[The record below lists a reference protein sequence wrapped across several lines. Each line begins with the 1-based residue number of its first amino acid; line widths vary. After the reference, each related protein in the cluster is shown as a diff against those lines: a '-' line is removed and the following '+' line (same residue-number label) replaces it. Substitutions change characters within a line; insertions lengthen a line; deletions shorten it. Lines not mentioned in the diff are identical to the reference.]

1 MIPSTDA
8 SLQDQDLPGQDAVP
22 LLLQV
27 KIMSVLQEHL
37 RPPKLIICFP
47 KHRLTDLGCCLSAVN
62 FVCWGA
68 AVDEV
73 PVPLRELHEGVPDG
87 VACPPDPDRLH
98 HARVAQL
105 AAAQLSIEHLGVDDD

>member
-8 SLQDQDLPGQDAVP
+8 SLQDQDLPGQYAVP

-27 KIMSVLQEHL
+27 KVMSVLQEHL
-37 RPPKLIICFP
+37 RPPKLIISFP
-47 KHRLTDLGCCLSAVN
+47 KHRLTDFGCCLSAVN

-87 VACPPDPDRLH
+87 VARPSDPDGLH
-98 HARVAQL
+98 HPRIA
-105 AAAQLSIEHLGVDDD
+105 